1 MSQFSGLNDPQL
13 ENVLSAEG
21 VERLH
26 EEAELAQIGYAEFD
40 AAAYRH
46 GDLTP
51 VYFGSA
57 LKQFGISELIAALA
71 KHAPPRSA
79 PPAPASP
86 VRCRP
91 AAAPPDARPDPSPAA
106 GRDRRGSRRSHAPSP
121 CTAAH
126 AAPAAGGTRG
136 SGYPSSP
143 SSGRRTGAE
152 RRRSVI
158 SHAISG
164 TFLIPRIGLL
174 LSSYGRAASRH
185 GGCTGRIGYMARTRG
200 HCGSHLPFS
209 RWTRW

>member
-71 KHAPPRSA
+71 KHAPPPRPQ
-79 PPAPASP
+79 PPEPEP
-86 VRCRP
+86 VD
-91 AAAPPDARPDPSPAA
+91 PDRTDAT
-106 GRDRRGSRRSHAPSP
+106 GFLFMV
-121 CTAAH
+121 TANKSKEH
-126 AAPAAGGTRG
+126 TSELKP
-136 SGYPSSP
+136 
-143 SSGRRTGAE
+143 
-152 RRRSVI
+152 
-158 SHAISG
+158 
-164 TFLIPRIGLL
+164 LI
-174 LSSYGRAASRH
+174 
-185 GGCTGRIGYMARTRG
+185 
-200 HCGSHLPFS
+200 
-209 RWTRW
+209 